1 MASLPPPKD
10 AMGQAAADDDVPMDY
25 SAHYSANLPV
35 LLEKLDIALAFTS
48 YQAGRL
54 MLVRS
59 DGRTLD
65 VNYKHFLRPMGLSVT
80 RDGLTLGAYT
90 QVFKFQREDG
100 LLAQI
105 KQPLPPIEED
115 ITAPRIRP
123 KEEADVDVA
132 APLRSPDDGLDAAQR
147 EQLEA
152 ERARWLAFERAQ
164 MAPVDERVDAC
175 FISRS
180 AHFTGMINIHDIAWG
195 NEGLWAVNSSF
206 SCLCTLSP
214 DASFVP
220 RWKPH
225 FISELAPEDR
235 CHLNGMALRDG
246 KPGYVTT
253 FSTFDQAGMWRKDKR
268 FDGTLMDVQRNEIV
282 LRGLS
287 MPHSPR
293 WYRGHVY
300 YCNSGEGQLCR
311 LDPATGH
318 NEVLAELPGFTR
330 GMDFHGPLL
339 FVGLSK
345 VRRSDVTAT
354 APLGGKHDQTFSGIW
369 VFNLDTLQVAATLSF
384 TGNVDQIYDVAV
396 LPGCHFPELIEPAH
410 PRMRNHFCF
419 PPLAQPLP
427 PHASANKDKTP

>member
-1 MASLPPPKD
+1 ME
-10 AMGQAAADDDVPMDY
+10 MDF
-25 SAHYSANLPV
+25 SAEHSSNLPV
-35 LLEKLDIALAFTS
+35 LLERLDIALAFTS

-59 DGRTLD
+59 AGGQLD
-65 VNYKHFLRPMGLSVT
+65 VNYKSFPRPMGLTVT
-80 RDGLTLGAYT
+80 RDSLTLGIFT
-90 QVFKFQREDG
+90 QVLKFQREDG

-105 KQPLPPIEED
+105 KQPLPPIEQD

-123 KEEADVDVA
+123 KEAAGDAPADADAA
-132 APLRSPDDGLDAAQR
+132 APPVDDRLDDVQR
-147 EQLEA
+147 ARLEA
-152 ERARWLAFERAQ
+152 ERARWEAFERAQ
-164 MAPVDERVDAC
+164 MAPVDARVDAC

-180 AHFTGMINIHDIAWG
+180 AHYTGMINIHDIDWG
-195 NEGLWAVNSSF
+195 DEGLWAVNSSF

-225 FISELAPEDR
+225 FISELVPEDR
-235 CHLNGMALRDG
+235 CHLNGMTLRDG
-246 KPGYVTT
+246 RPAYVTT
-253 FSTFDQAGMWRKDKR
+253 FSTADQAGMWRRGER
-268 FDGTLMDVQRNEIV
+268 FDGTLMDVQRNAIL
-282 LRGLS
+282 LRGLA

-311 LDPATGH
+311 FDPASGR

-354 APLGGKHDQTFSGIW
+354 APLADRHGDTFSGIW

-396 LPGCHFPELIEPAH
+396 LPGCHFPELIEPSH
-410 PRMRNHFCF
+410 PRMRNHFSF
-419 PPLAQPLP
+419 PPLAAPAGDLI
-427 PHASANKDKTP
+427 SARST